1 MKFCQCISFLSL
13 LCLAEVSALSVQL
26 EEIQLPATPA
36 RLRTSLEQMKSIE
49 NWGSKVDRD
58 VIEPGKQLLG
68 VQSMRLTSFLSYLGG
83 SKMRFVLC
91 SVMFTLL
98 FMAMLLAPWSCLRSS
113 SDHDLPDIPA
123 DTLPDLASAVE
134 SGNGSWAHTYR
145 LCQGEQ
151 KDALELLYQC
161 KIVSAQEFTHSSA
174 SQEHIDECVWIAS
187 QMLRQKPLE
196 EWVVWRQQ
204 ALQSFEDSITAI
216 FAARTTAVYG
226 KDYPWNCRAKGG
238 DMEGASPTPLQGALH
253 DLLILKGFPS
263 RPVMRSGSTASTVR
277 ASPVSPGLLP
287 TWPSSPALSSER
299 SPGSTNDAE
308 EDKPVRFVSAPCTY
322 GGRQF

>member
-1 MKFCQCISFLSL
+1 
-13 LCLAEVSALSVQL
+13 VQL
-26 EEIQLPATPA
+26 EEIHLPTTPA

-49 NWGSKVDRD
+49 TWSSKDVDRD

-68 VQSMRLTSFLSYLGG
+68 VQSMRLTSFLSYLGA

-91 SVMFTLL
+91 SLMLTL
-98 FMAMLLAPWSCLRSS
+98 FAMALLLAPWNCLRSH
-113 SDHDLPDIPA
+113 SDHDLSDFQA
-123 DTLPDLASAVE
+123 DPLPDLASAVE

-145 LCQGEQ
+145 RCQGEQ

-161 KIVSAQEFTHSSA
+161 KIVSVQEFTHSSA

-226 KDYPWNCRAKGG
+226 KDYPWNGRAKGG
-238 DMEGASPTPLQGALH
+238 HMEGPSPTPLQGALH
-253 DLLILKGFPS
+253 DLLSLKGFPS
-263 RPVMRSGSTASTVR
+263 SPVLRSGYTASTAP
-277 ASPVSPGLLP
+277 ASPVSSGLLP
-287 TWPSSPALSSER
+287 TWPPSPANSSSL
-299 SPGSTNDAE
+299 SPGSTNDTE
-308 EDKPVRFVSAPCTY
+308 EEKPVRYVSAPCTY
-322 GGRQF
+322 GGRADADHAALRVPQL